1 MNSTHSKKCCCSA
14 GLKPNGGE
22 DEDRPVLAIMNVVKI
37 LAIVVVTSVVTL
49 LCIRSGQAMSK
60 APGTVYNKTGD
71 KSDARDRGKLSSV
84 TVASNSVKPK
94 VADEPVDGRQEVRTV
109 VQIVTPE
116 PNREQKLKNENQT
129 KTITSTTIT
138 AEPLQLATSRS
149 MTTGS
154 IGENRITLLG
164 PLVSGR
170 RASPIVVRGKLIGQ
184 IQHPA
189 NHRGS
194 NGVSVVEDDGD
205 DNEADIIVDAD
216 VYHLNNRYEIDSECF
231 LGITCNKPINRHQ
244 NTKTPHFITSFTNIK
259 RFFLLIE

>member
-1 MNSTHSKKCCCSA
+1 MNSSNSKECCCSA
-14 GLKPNGGE
+14 GLKPDGE

-37 LAIVVVTSVVTL
+37 LAIIVVTSVVTL

-60 APGTVYNKTGD
+60 TPGTVYNKTGD
-71 KSDARDRGKLSSV
+71 KSDPRDRGRLSLV
-84 TVASNSVKPK
+84 TVTSNTVTPK
-94 VADEPVDGRQEVRTV
+94 AADGPVDGRQEVRTV
-109 VQIVTPE
+109 VQVVTPE
-116 PNREQKLKNENQT
+116 PRREQKLKNENQT
-129 KTITSTTIT
+129 TTTSSTIT

-154 IGENRITLLG
+154 TGENRITSLG

-184 IQHPA
+184 IPHPS

-194 NGVSVVEDDGD
+194 NGVSVVDDDDD

-216 VYHLNNRYEIDSECF
+216 VYHLNNRYEIYSECY
-231 LGITCNKPINRHQ
+231 LGVSCNMVINRRRQ
-244 NTKTPHFITSFTNIK
+244 NTKTSQ
-259 RFFLLIE
+259 R